1 MQEHFKTVLTVGGKL
16 NTLGRAREVLQ
27 VVLSDHSRLDE
38 LFDCL
43 SDEDAWVRM
52 RAVDTF
58 EKVCREHPEWAQP
71 YIGKLLR
78 DIAASDQPS
87 IQWHLAEIFA
97 EIELTAEERQQ
108 ATEIMKRNIATTEV
122 DWIVA
127 ANCMKTLTAFARQGF
142 VSVSELIPLLQVQQG
157 HHSKSV
163 VRKATQLLKEL
174 S

>member
-1 MQEHFKTVLTVGGKL
+1 MQERFKTVLADGGKL
-16 NTLGRAREVLQ
+16 NTLGRAGEVLQ

-127 ANCMKTLTAFARQGF
+127 ANCIKTLTAFARQGF
-142 VSVSELIPLLQVQQG
+142 VSVSELITLLQVQQG

>member
-1 MQEHFKTVLTVGGKL
+1 MQEHFKTVLTAGGKL

-43 SDEDAWVRM
+43 SDEDAWARM
-52 RAVDTF
+52 RAIDTF
-58 EKVCREHPEWAQP
+58 EKVCRVQP
-71 YIGKLLR
+71 DSITPYVDRLLHEV
-78 DIAASDQPS
+78 AKNDQPS